1 MVSLTGPPERIVIVG
16 AGHGGGTVAATLRQQ
31 GFAGEVVLIGGEP
44 VGPYHRPPL
53 SKNVLKGDF
62 DQPLHPEEFYGDNGI
77 ELRVETRVRAL
88 DPGGRRVTLG
98 DGAEL
103 TYDVLVLAT
112 GARARSLAIPGIALP
127 KVYELRTIAH
137 AGVLSEVLTPNTHL
151 AIVGGGWIGLE
162 VAASARCAGVEVTV
176 FERESRLLAR
186 VASPELSRHLTEHHR
201 GQGVTIVTGAAVEA
215 LRPGSDGAVGSIAL
229 ADGTAIEADHVLVG
243 VGAVAEDELAQQ
255 AGLECANGIVVDYA
269 GRTSDP
275 AVFAVGDVTR
285 RPLML
290 LEGLHRLESIPST
303 VEQSRQVTAAIL
315 GSPPPAPEV
324 PWFWSDQ
331 FDLKLQIAGLIGGAD
346 VVTVR
351 AEAARGKLAIFH
363 TRQGRLVAFEGVN
376 ASAEFM
382 AARHLIR
389 DQVEIDLEALAD
401 SAVALDKVGA
411 PGAPEV
417 TPDTVPEPPASTYG
431 AAAPPGP
438 GGKPGRPLATFIQTD
453 GQMSSVEIP
462 AGKSLM
468 EGSIQN
474 NLPGIIAECGG
485 MCSCGTCHVYI
496 DEPWAGLL
504 PEPEY
509 EEEDLLEFIDGRQDN
524 SRLSCQL
531 VMGDELDGIVAHVAT
546 YS

>member
-1 MVSLTGPPERIVIVG
+1 LGSLTEPPRRIVIVG

-31 GFAGEVVLIGGEP
+31 GFDGEVVLIGGEP

-62 DQPLHPEEFYGDNGI
+62 DQPLHPKDFYADNGI
-77 ELRVETRVRAL
+77 ELRVEARVRAL
-88 DPGGRRVTLG
+88 DTGARRVTLL
-98 DGAEL
+98 DGTEL

-112 GARARSLAIPGIALP
+112 GARARRLAIPGIDLP

-137 AGVLSEVLTPNTHL
+137 ARALSEVLTPNTHL

-162 VAASARCAGVEVTV
+162 VAASARRAGVGVTV
-176 FERESRLLAR
+176 LERESRLLAR
-186 VASPELSRHLTEHHR
+186 VASPELSHHLTEHHR
-201 GQGVTIVTGAAVEA
+201 RQGVTIVTGAAVDA
-215 LRPGSDGAVGSIAL
+215 LRPGPNGAVGSIAL
-229 ADGTAIEADHVLVG
+229 AERTAVEADHVLVG
-243 VGAVAEDELAQQ
+243 VGAVAEDDLARQ
-255 AGLECANGIVVDYA
+255 AGLKCANGIVVDYT
-269 GRTSDP
+269 GHTSDP

-290 LEGLHRLESIPST
+290 LDGLHRLESIPST

-315 GSPPPAPEV
+315 GTPPPPPEV

-346 VVTVR
+346 MVSVR
-351 AEAARGKLAIFH
+351 AEATRDKLAIFH

-389 DQVEIDLEALAD
+389 DQVEIDLDALAD
-401 SAVALDKVGA
+401 TTVALDKVAA
-411 PGAPEV
+411 PRAPQV
-417 TPDTVPEPPASTYG
+417 AHDTVPEPPPSTNG

-438 GGKPGRPLATFIQTD
+438 GGNPGRPLATFIQTD
-453 GQMSSVEIP
+453 GQLSSVEIP

-485 MCSCGTCHVYI
+485 MCSCGTCHVYV
-496 DEPWAGLL
+496 DEPWATLL

-509 EEEDLLEFIDGRQDN
+509 EEDDLLEFIDGRQGN

-531 VMGDELDGIVAHVAT
+531 VMGDELDGIVVRVAT